1 MTSTSYCAAADH
13 PELGLLSRGATARA
27 ATGTPSN
34 LLHRADLRKR
44 LPEQPGFHR
53 LRSQIHVQP
62 YELPPRLG
70 PRHGLTLAAPD
81 VSLEAALA
89 ANAADLA

>member
-1 MTSTSYCAAADH
+1 MTITSYCATADRL
-13 PELGLLSRGATARA
+13 ELGLLYRGATVRA

-34 LLHRADLRKR
+34 LLHRAALRKR
-44 LPEQPGFHR
+44 LHEQPGSHR
-53 LRSQIHVQP
+53 LRSQVHVQL